1 MATINTLCMHTMKVI
16 ELMANSNNSWEE
28 AAKNAVAEASKTLHN
43 IKSVYVKDHSA
54 VVKDGKIVEYRVTV
68 NLTFEVEE
76 HKLVM

>member
-1 MATINTLCMHTMKVI
+1 MKVI
-16 ELMANSNNSWEE
+16 ELMANSQNSWEE
-28 AAKNAVAEASKTLHN
+28 AARNAVTEASKTLHN
-43 IKSVYVKDHSA
+43 IKSVYVKEHSA